1 MSRAC
6 ASIAADP
13 PRGAPVQRV
22 PAGGNDPMEDFDAFS
37 REAFD
42 LASLRAK
49 PEALAGV
56 RVLEL
61 ATRIYGPATT
71 DYLGEFGAEV
81 IKVEMPGKG
90 DLMRY
95 VAPEGFFWQDV
106 SPAFLPQNRNKL
118 HVGID
123 LHPKEGKDLFI
134 RLAEMS
140 DVVVENLRAGTMD
153 AWGIGYRTLR
163 ERNPR
168 IVYAANS
175 GFGQWGPYAAGR
187 ASYDATAQAVS
198 GMSAITGFPGHAP
211 VRVGLWIGDFTGSLF
226 SAIAILAALHA
237 RRRTGQG
244 QLIDLAQAEVLIR
257 ALDWTWLYADRSGKD
272 RERAGNLD
280 VVFPPSGIYR
290 CADGFVAVSA
300 RDDGERRA
308 LEALLGGDAAPDAV
322 AAFAAARSRDEIVRI
337 SETAGFS
344 AAPVAGG
351 RDQYGS
357 AHLRARGTVWE
368 LADPLYG
375 RIDEFGPVPKL
386 SESPGRIKWTAKP
399 VGYDNERVLGGL
411 LGLSAEAM
419 EALEQRKVVGRWA
432 DVPGARPPRRAGAP
446 TAGGGT
452 APGGAG
458 TEEGT

>member
-1 MSRAC
+1 MSNFENFA
-6 ASIAADP
+6 
-13 PRGAPVQRV
+13 
-22 PAGGNDPMEDFDAFS
+22 

-42 LASLRAK
+42 LAAIPGK
-49 PEALAGV
+49 PEALKGV

-61 ATRIYGPATT
+61 ATRIFGPATA
-71 DYLGEFGAEV
+71 DYLGELGAEV

-123 LHPKEGKDLFI
+123 LHPAEGKELFI
-134 RLAEMS
+134 RLAEVS

-153 AWGIGYRTLR
+153 AWGLGYRTLR

-175 GFGQWGPYAAGR
+175 GFGQWGPYSAGR

-211 VRVGLWIGDFTGSLF
+211 VRIGLWIGDFTGSLF
-226 SAIAILAALHA
+226 SAIAILAALFA
-237 RRRTGQG
+237 RRRTGEG
-244 QLIDLAQAEVLIR
+244 QMIDLAQAEVLIR
-257 ALDWTWLYADRSGKD
+257 ALDWTWLYADRTGRD
-272 RERAGNLD
+272 RARAGNRD
-280 VVFPPSGIYR
+280 VAFPPSGIYR
-290 CADGFVAVSA
+290 CVDGFVAVSA
-300 RDDGERRA
+300 RDDAERAA
-308 LEALLGGDAAPDAV
+308 LSRLLGGEAAPDAV
-322 AAFAAARSRDEIVRI
+322 AAFAAARTRGEVVRA
-337 SETAGFS
+337 SEEAGFS

-351 RDQYGS
+351 SDQYRS
-357 AHLRARGTVWE
+357 PHLRARGTVWE
-368 LADPLYG
+368 LSDPLYG

-399 VGYDNERVLGGL
+399 VGHHNAQVLGGL
-411 LGLSAEAM
+411 LGLSREEM
-419 EALEQRKVVGRWA
+419 ESLERRKVIGRWA
-432 DVPGARPPRRAGAP
+432 DVPGARPPRPPAGTPDGRAGA
-446 TAGGGT
+446 AGG
-452 APGGAG
+452 AAG
-458 TEEGT
+458 EEGA